1 METTNKTM
9 RIIGRLI
16 IWLVIPIVTILWAM
30 FYRSHYY
37 AISVLIIFLSIVA
50 AFIMYEGKK
59 IKTRELVLISV
70 MIAIAVASR
79 VAFYMLPQFKPVCA
93 IIIISGVCYGAE
105 NGFLIGAITGLVSNF
120 FFGQGIWTPF
130 QMLGFG
136 AIGFVAGLIF
146 YNRKKINYIVLA
158 TIGGVITF
166 FVYGIIVD
174 MSSIFYIAE
183 GGGIKAI
190 LVSYMTAVPFD
201 LINAGSTCVFLLLIG
216 KLMIKKIYRIKIKYG
231 L

>member
-1 METTNKTM
+1 METTNKRM
-9 RIIGRLI
+9 RIAGRLI
-16 IWLVIPIVTILWAM
+16 IGLVIPVVTILWAV
-30 FYRSHYY
+30 FYRTHYY
-37 AISVLIIFLSIVA
+37 VISVLIILLSIGA

-105 NGFLIGAITGLVSNF
+105 NGFLIGTITGLVSNF

-136 AIGFVAGLIF
+136 ATGFVAGLIF
-146 YNRKKINYIVLA
+146 YNRKHINYIVLA
-158 TIGGVITF
+158 IIGGAITF

-183 GGGIKAI
+183 GGGLKAM
-190 LVSYMTAVPFD
+190 LVSYMTAIPFD
-201 LINAGSTCVFLLLIG
+201 LINAGATFIFLVLIG